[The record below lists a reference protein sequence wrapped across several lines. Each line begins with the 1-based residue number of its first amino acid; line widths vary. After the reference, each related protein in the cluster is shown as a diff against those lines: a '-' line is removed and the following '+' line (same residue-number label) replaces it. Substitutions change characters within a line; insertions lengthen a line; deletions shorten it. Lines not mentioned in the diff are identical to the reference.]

1 MNTVKCSNHLC
12 GKEYNMQFDKCPF
25 CGTDNPMDEEK
36 RKALIE
42 KEKTENISVEDE
54 STSQFHWLIVGLIW
68 ISIIFFGV
76 RDVVSSFTNMIFS
89 PTIGIITLVLSLVG
103 MVSLFFILQAK
114 KWALFLWIA
123 YRVAGGVANG
133 LINTKFDFAT
143 NIIIA
148 LVNIGLMLLI
158 LQLKKNGVSAWSL
171 IFKKKVSKIDNKEN
185 VDEEVT
191 SKVSQDTTS
200 EQSEERIRDEQGED
214 RTENLTETPS
224 QDIADT
230 LYDEQIN
237 QTIPEDKKLEQQVI
251 STNPPTEEKPEDKFI
266 DTPVDNLKTTGSR
279 DDTLERRTSLLRSSW
294 WIFLIVIVAVLAA
307 VWIVVLLH
315 HRNRDSEI
323 GEYVYVDNSSILHS
337 KRDCNNITVYRG
349 AKPIKILSKDKLL
362 IGDWNYV
369 CSSCVD
375 DSEFDNLSS
384 ISTVNGNI
392 NSLYGFLQDE
402 GYDFMGDIDAFR
414 EKLKSKDKLESLY
427 DFLREEGYILPSL
440 DEYFRDL
447 DINSQ
452 IGIESI
458 RSATKKVTYEKNN
471 RRKLYDALSED
482 FDIGLFEDFNYKID
496 FPDSRRKL
504 FDAVSKTYDLGTYV
518 DFCGKIG
525 IRSLYGVYNE
535 LKRISN
541 EKGWDFGIDKYSYE
555 QFRDKYNSTDGLSK
569 LYDALSSISSEIGI
583 DFYIGSKEEWMMSFE
598 KSNQDREWLYKQMVA
613 AKINTGSY
621 EYFKYSLSNEEDL
634 KWYYGKCRSL
644 GINVGS
650 IKDFL
655 NQYAL

>member
-12 GKEYNMQFDKCPF
+12 GKEYNVQFDKCPF
-25 CGTDNPMDEEK
+25 CGTDNPMDEKK

-54 STSQFHWLIVGLIW
+54 STIQFHWLIVGLIW

-200 EQSEERIRDEQGED
+200 EQNEERIRAEQGED
-214 RTENLTETPS
+214 RTENFTEIPS

-266 DTPVDNLKTTGSR
+266 DTPVAKLKTTGSR
-279 DDTLERRTSLLRSSW
+279 DDTPEKKKSLLRSSW
-294 WIFLIVIVAVLAA
+294 WIFLIVMVAVLAA
-307 VWIVVLLH
+307 VCIVVFLH
-315 HRNRDSEI
+315 HRDNNPEI
-323 GEYVYVDNSSILHS
+323 GGYVYVDNYSILHID
-337 KRDCNNITVYRG
+337 RNCDNIAEYRG
-349 AKPIKILSKDKLL
+349 TKPISIFSLNELAYDKWEHICSNCITDNSYKIIECHL
-362 IGDWNYV
+362 IGN
-369 CSSCVD
+369 
-375 DSEFDNLSS
+375 DNLRA
-384 ISTVNGNI
+384 IYNI
-392 NSLYGFLQDE
+392 
-402 GYDFMGDIDAFR
+402 
-414 EKLKSKDKLESLY
+414 LKTENYTPPVFEVFVKDMQEESN
-427 DFLREEGYILPSL
+427 LRGVYATLKKEGYIVPPV
-440 DEYFRDL
+440 EVF
-447 DINSQ
+447 
-452 IGIESI
+452 IEDMGYNTEQPSI
-458 RSATKKVTYEKNN
+458 RKVDIKKCNKRLLYDDLIEEYDMGSFEQFSEDVENLEK
-471 RRKLYDALSED
+471 RKKLYYAIRKKYGIPS
-482 FDIGLFEDFNYKID
+482 FDYFTRYLQ
-496 FPDSRRKL
+496 
-504 FDAVSKTYDLGTYV
+504 DL
-518 DFCGKIG
+518 
-525 IRSLYGVYNE
+525 E
-535 LKRISN
+535 
-541 EKGWDFGIDKYSYE
+541 
-555 QFRDKYNSTDGLSK
+555 
-569 LYDALSSISSEIGI
+569 
-583 DFYIGSKEEWMMSFE
+583 
-598 KSNQDREWLYKQMVA
+598 
-613 AKINTGSY
+613 
-621 EYFKYSLSNEEDL
+621 
-634 KWYYGKCRSL
+634 
-644 GINVGS
+644 
-650 IKDFL
+650 
-655 NQYAL
+655 

>member
-12 GKEYNMQFDKCPF
+12 GKEYNVQFDKCPF
-25 CGTDNPMDEEK
+25 CGTDNPMDEEE

-42 KEKTENISVEDE
+42 KEKAENISVEDE

-76 RDVVSSFTNMIFS
+76 RGVSSSFTNMIFS

-103 MVSLFFILQAK
+103 MVSLFFILRAK

-123 YRVAGGVANG
+123 YRLAGGVVNG

-158 LQLKKNGVSAWSL
+158 LQIKKNGVSAWSL
-171 IFKKKVSKIDNKEN
+171 IFKKKVSKTDNKES

-191 SKVSQDTTS
+191 SKGSQDATS
-200 EQSEERIRDEQGED
+200 KQNEKKIIAEQRED
-214 RTENLTETPS
+214 KTENCTEIPS

-230 LYDEQIN
+230 LYDEQLKHI
-237 QTIPEDKKLEQQVI
+237 IPEDKKLEQQVF
-251 STNPPTEEKPEDKFI
+251 STTPPTEEKPEDTFI
-266 DTPVDNLKTTGSR
+266 DTPGDKLNTTDSR
-279 DDTLERRTSLLRSSW
+279 DDTPEKKKSLLRGSW

-307 VWIVVLLH
+307 VWIVVYIS
-315 HRNRDSEI
+315 HRDGNSEL
-323 GEYVYVDNSSILHS
+323 GKYVYVDNSSILHS
-337 KRDCNNITVYRG
+337 KRDCKNIAVYRG
-349 AKPIKILSKDKLL
+349 AKPVSILSLLELTSNDWQYICPECVTDKIFEQLQEVQL
-362 IGDWNYV
+362 GTENRLWLYTTLDENGYKLGENYLF
-369 CSSCVD
+369 
-375 DSEFDNLSS
+375 FDS
-384 ISTVNGNI
+384 ISRNRED
-392 NSLYGFLQDE
+392 SRKWCYEMLQKEGFITPSYEDFICDM
-402 GYDFMGDIDAFR
+402 GYNPNH
-414 EKLKSKDKLESLY
+414 Y
-427 DFLREEGYILPSL
+427 
-440 DEYFRDL
+440 
-447 DINSQ
+447 
-452 IGIESI
+452 
-458 RSATKKVTYEKNN
+458 ATRKVKYEKNN

-482 FDIGLFEDFNYKID
+482 FDLGLFDDFNYKID
-496 FPDSRRKL
+496 FPDRRRKL

-555 QFRDKYNSTDGLSK
+555 QFRDKYNSTEGLSK
-569 LYDALSSISSEIGI
+569 LYDALSSISSETGI

-621 EYFKYSLSNEEDL
+621 EYFRYSLSNEEDL